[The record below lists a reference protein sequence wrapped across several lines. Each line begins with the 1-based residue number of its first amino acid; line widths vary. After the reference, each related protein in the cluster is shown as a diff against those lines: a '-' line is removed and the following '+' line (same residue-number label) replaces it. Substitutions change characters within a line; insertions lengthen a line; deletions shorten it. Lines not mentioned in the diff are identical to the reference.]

1 MEASNLE
8 DVGDDPHQRLPAARQ
23 DELTNG
29 DDSENGEADRSQGDV
44 TPIDGGE
51 PAGRIVTEERAENQD
66 ASGELDDRNSQP
78 SDYSDAADHLGY
90 SELISSLLLSPSHDD
105 GHQDH
110 DHDNHLEKTS
120 ATTTTTVQNESD
132 PTTMMTATTIA
143 AGTTTTRV
151 NAGNGT
157 GYPDQPVFQSG
168 REYSMES
175 IDGYYQQQQQPH
187 PMTLR
192 RPHTK
197 PLQGSSPI
205 GDIQSSASILLSS
218 RACEDDDPHLR
229 PSQSS
234 GCIPTLKSLMAD
246 DRVPSPEQM
255 SVHRDELTPRSS
267 SLLGSPGVSLL
278 QQRRRSLLVSHLLR
292 TRTSPDSSGSTTT
305 TATASRPTL
314 DSDTTT
320 EQEQQQNNNNNNSN
334 LSTTTTT
341 TTITTIASSNSSKK
355 TNNTNINTLNENT
368 TIQPV
373 QPKQQQQQ
381 QQQQHSK
388 HTRIIRTRFTPK
400 EKEEQEQHTILTSSP
415 KSLYS
420 HQQASVQQPLSPTH
434 SHPNIRSFNLPH
446 HHHHHPH
453 PHPHPH
459 PHQHLTHHQQPIKSL
474 SDPASCLDG
483 QQHSH
488 HQSHFSPSHPFIIS
502 QQADPHSRSSPSKL
516 TSNAHQSSMESSHSN
531 DSHHPTTH
539 PLIESS
545 SSSSNSSIPSSSPHQ
560 LTSHQTPSSSQSPI
574 TPSTSSSPRQPC
586 AKCRQSMTGQFV
598 RALGTVYHLNCFRCQ
613 DCGKVVASKFFPVDT
628 GSPDGK
634 AQYPLCETDYFRRLG
649 LICAKCGGALRGSYI
664 TALDMKFHVEH
675 FTCSVCPTVFGPQ
688 DSYYE
693 HSGQV
698 YCHFHYSTRFAV
710 KCTGCRTAILK
721 QFVEINRNNT
731 DEHWHPEC
739 YMINKFWNIKLA
751 VSSFNPQ
758 SVQSLENDPS
768 HSHDTNS
775 DSNSIDPSSSTA
787 VSSQTVKSSQASL
800 QTTPDSPDN
809 WRNQEV
815 YETAQT
821 LKDKQKQM
829 EEQVYRIWT
838 VLSTFEESSAAC
850 ISEMLRHV
858 SSGLYLEGVRMA
870 GKFVLHV
877 ETLFAAIDDLD
888 VIFQSKNAQEIS
900 HVREAR
906 MLCKKIVNFF
916 SLLSHTHETGA
927 RKMSITKELLSL
939 VTGLAH
945 YLKILIRIAL
955 TSALK
960 LEREYSDRNGILQF
974 LSRLDRLARDPD
986 ASKATSGPPPAQP
999 PDRAGPSSSQKANP
1013 SMNGKLRPYGYKS
1026 LTRAVGT
1033 LVGKGDATTDL
1044 CEGCKQ
1050 TIEEECV
1057 RFGTSARW
1065 HTACLKCSTCHRA
1078 PSKSDKAD
1086 TQSTS
1091 NDNPNSQQPP
1101 APQLKRYKLDV
1112 QAPREGATRLKILH
1126 VYCEECAQITL
1137 RTQNPP
1143 INNLVEGLELVTRLE
1158 QYAFLLCVALNKLY
1172 GLLKQRGIL
1181 PASADDPRYSHM
1193 NGESLYDAYRNSTDI
1208 KRMKSVDL
1216 DRKLSTTAR
1225 IPQRSTVVES
1235 PSGRVAQA
1243 ASESQQQNGAGQG
1256 MTPLRPLDATVR
1268 QTTNRS
1274 FAAPVRP
1281 PQDRLRPM
1289 MTHPSRER
1297 DFATPTRS
1305 EPPPRPPPTHL
1316 NLLPQGNGH
1325 NTSYPSSSTLVTSPP
1340 IYGDLSKQ
1348 QQHYATD
1355 VRPPLARNL
1364 TAVKIVDDQP
1374 GPNELVVRDEPRLGS
1389 STSPVSQDT
1398 AGITLADLPRAM
1410 EAEQFRE
1417 QQKPLPTQVATLSE
1431 LSALE
1436 SVIVKHVAALTLA
1449 SDSSA
1454 IRDDTSLD
1462 ELLEIIEA
1470 RKGNFWG
1477 KLFKGGNDKAKI
1489 KKKGVFGVPLDVL
1502 IERHGVDS
1510 LLGAGAGQLR
1520 VPSFVDDCISA
1531 MKQMDMSVEGVF
1543 RKNGNIRRLKELTDA
1558 IDRDDSNVNFSDDNA
1573 VQLAALLKK
1582 FLRDLPDPLLTF
1594 KLYHLF
1600 IASQRVEND
1609 AARRKTLHLICC
1621 LLPKAHRDTME
1632 VLFVFLKWVA
1642 SFSHVDEETGSK
1654 MDLQNLATVITP
1666 NILYARSKDPT
1677 RDESFL
1683 AIRAVHELLE
1693 YQDELFQMPPEVS
1706 LIMQDQELLSSNMN
1720 EITSKDIL
1728 KRVEALLKAN
1738 HGKLRPPAKLGAEH
1752 YRGKGEVQPH
1762 RPDLHAS
1769 SAHPNDGSRAEHQHH
1784 HHHHQQ
1790 QTNQGRTG
1798 GPQFANGYP
1807 AEPNG
1812 YPTTPGVGQ
1821 QPPTNRAPDHAAHL
1835 HHQLRETSLHS
1846 PSQQRHSF
1854 HRDQLPPSSSST
1866 AGSHPHPPSNS
1877 SSKVPSPS
1885 SGPLHPHP
1893 YPPHPAP
1900 PPQPPLPPPQPS
1912 AAAAFS
1918 HNENSHSGPIQT
1930 PASSAAGISQRIPLD
1945 QRSAG

>member
-1 MEASNLE
+1 M
-8 DVGDDPHQRLPAARQ
+8 
-23 DELTNG
+23 DELSAGAAHIGGG
-29 DDSENGEADRSQGDV
+29 DGTRESVENCNSHSDRSPSEVIQTASLSSASSIRLEADENRDENTDDGD
-44 TPIDGGE
+44 
-51 PAGRIVTEERAENQD
+51 
-66 ASGELDDRNSQP
+66 SQP
-78 SDYSDAADHLGY
+78 SDYSDAADHIEC
-90 SELISSLLLSPSHDD
+90 SELLNPSANLTSNNSNNNNDDDNNTSNNNNTHSEKKNELETTTTISTTSTLAREGAPPITNSQHDIPTWQSNQLDKGLDEGVGQKSIDGDSRATGATPSDD
-105 GHQDH
+105 AVL
-110 DHDNHLEKTS
+110 NTS
-120 ATTTTTVQNESD
+120 ATQTQSQESC
-132 PTTMMTATTIA
+132 
-143 AGTTTTRV
+143 
-151 NAGNGT
+151 
-157 GYPDQPVFQSG
+157 
-168 REYSMES
+168 
-175 IDGYYQQQQQPH
+175 
-187 PMTLR
+187 
-192 RPHTK
+192 
-197 PLQGSSPI
+197 
-205 GDIQSSASILLSS
+205 SSASMLQS
-218 RACEDDDPHLR
+218 RPSPLGAKDLP
-229 PSQSS
+229 PSQSEGQQQLS
-234 GCIPTLKSLMAD
+234 HQSMDSSSAVAAD
-246 DRVPSPEQM
+246 HTTMGGHVPDRVRSSTDAGCPLPGRPAQS
-255 SVHRDELTPRSS
+255 SFSPRSS
-267 SLLGSPGVSLL
+267 SLIVSTRLL
-278 QQRRRSLLVSHLLR
+278 KLPSRN
-292 TRTSPDSSGSTTT
+292 ST
-305 TATASRPTL
+305 
-314 DSDTTT
+314 
-320 EQEQQQNNNNNNSN
+320 ENNNNNNTTAAPQQAGE
-334 LSTTTTT
+334 TTTTN
-341 TTITTIASSNSSKK
+341 SNNCTSTSPDIPAQ
-355 TNNTNINTLNENT
+355 T
-368 TIQPV
+368 
-373 QPKQQQQQ
+373 KQQQPRN
-381 QQQQHSK
+381 
-388 HTRIIRTRFTPK
+388 TL
-400 EKEEQEQHTILTSSP
+400 EEQTQQDILSASP
-415 KSLYS
+415 KSFTHHS
-420 HQQASVQQPLSPTH
+420 VHQQHQHQPQHHHQTPQHQIQPT
-434 SHPNIRSFNLPH
+434 RSFNLPSQQQQLQPDRQPLFKSRSDPTSCLDDTHPFRIPQPNHLH
-446 HHHHHPH
+446 HHHHHH
-453 PHPHPH
+453 
-459 PHQHLTHHQQPIKSL
+459 HHQIQTRPSPNKNQP
-474 SDPASCLDG
+474 
-483 QQHSH
+483 
-488 HQSHFSPSHPFIIS
+488 
-502 QQADPHSRSSPSKL
+502 R
-516 TSNAHQSSMESSHSN
+516 TQSSMESSQSTHS
-531 DSHHPTTH
+531 SHQTSTH
-539 PLIESS
+539 NLIDSS
-545 SSSSNSSIPSSSPHQ
+545 SSSSAHHQSS
-560 LTSHQTPSSSQSPI
+560 LQTPSPSLPPNTPP
-574 TPSTSSSPRQPC
+574 TPSTGSSPRQPC

-613 DCGKVVASKFFPVDT
+613 DCGKVVASKFFPVDS
-628 GSPDGK
+628 GSPDGRT
-634 AQYPLCETDYFRRLG
+634 QYPLCETDYFRRLG

-751 VSSFNPQ
+751 VSSSNPQ
-758 SVQSLENDPS
+758 SLQPSENNPS
-768 HSHDTNS
+768 HIHDTHS

-787 VSSQTVKSSQASL
+787 VSTQTVKSSQASV
-800 QTTPDSPDN
+800 QHPPESPEN
-809 WRNQEV
+809 WRKQET

-821 LKDKQKQM
+821 LKEKQKQM

-888 VIFQSKNAQEIS
+888 VIFRSKNAQEIS

-986 ASKATSGPPPAQP
+986 ASKATTGQPSAQP
-999 PDRAGPSSSQKANP
+999 DRTGPSSSQNANTA
-1013 SMNGKLRPYGYKS
+1013 SANGKLRPYGYKS

-1033 LVGKGDATTDL
+1033 LVGKGEATTDL

-1050 TIEEECV
+1050 TVEEECV

-1065 HTACLKCSTCHRA
+1065 HTACLKCSTCQRPA
-1078 PSKSDKAD
+1078 IKPEKPANQL
-1086 TQSTS
+1086 TPT
-1091 NDNPNSQQPP
+1091 DNPPSCQLPP
-1101 APQLKRYKLDV
+1101 IPVKRFKADV
-1112 QAPREGATRLKILH
+1112 QAPREGTRLKFVHI
-1126 VYCEECAQITL
+1126 YCDECAAIATHNQNLPPVTL
-1137 RTQNPP
+1137 KDGF
-1143 INNLVEGLELVTRLE
+1143 ESVTRLE

-1181 PASADDPRYSHM
+1181 PASADDPRFTQM
-1193 NGESLYDAYRNSTDI
+1193 NGDERSLYDAYRNSTDI

-1235 PSGRVAQA
+1235 PSGRVAQ
-1243 ASESQQQNGAGQG
+1243 STNESQQQQNGGG
-1256 MTPLRPLDATVR
+1256 HGSSSLRPNDPAIRQSSSRSPVGPIR
-1268 QTTNRS
+1268 QT
-1274 FAAPVRP
+1274 
-1281 PQDRLRPM
+1281 QDRQRPSI
-1289 MTHPSRER
+1289 THPTRER
-1297 DFATPTRS
+1297 DFTNLPRT

-1316 NLLPQGNGH
+1316 NLIPQGNGAH
-1325 NTSYPSSSTLVTSPP
+1325 LNYPTSSMLVASPP
-1340 IYGDLSKQ
+1340 VYGDLSKQ
-1348 QQHYATD
+1348 QYTTD
-1355 VRPPLARNL
+1355 VRPALARNL
-1364 TAVKIVDDQP
+1364 TAVRIVNDHP
-1374 GPNELVVRDEPRLGS
+1374 APNELMGRDEPRLGS
-1389 STSPVSQDT
+1389 STSPVGRDT
-1398 AGITLADLPRAM
+1398 EGITLADLPRAM

-1449 SDSSA
+1449 SESSA
-1454 IRDDTSLD
+1454 IKDDTSLD

-1632 VLFVFLKWVA
+1632 VLFVFMKWVA

-1683 AIRAVHELLE
+1683 AIRAVNELLE
-1693 YQDELFQMPPEVS
+1693 YQDELFQMPPEVQ

-1738 HGKLRPPAKLGAEH
+1738 HGKLRAPGKVGTEH

-1769 SAHPNDGSRAEHQHH
+1769 SVHQSDGARAE
-1784 HHHHQQ
+1784 QQ
-1790 QTNQGRTG
+1790 QGRTA
-1798 GPQFANGYP
+1798 QYANGHP

-1812 YPTTPGVGQ
+1812 YPGSPALG
-1821 QPPTNRAPDHAAHL
+1821 PPTPNRPLDPAAHL
-1835 HHQLRETSLHS
+1835 HHQLRESSLHS

-1854 HRDQLPPSSSST
+1854 HRDQTALPSSSSS
-1866 AGSHPHPPSNS
+1866 GPSLPHPSSNS
-1877 SSKVPSPS
+1877 SSKLPSPS
-1885 SGPLHPHP
+1885 SITHLPAS
-1893 YPPHPAP
+1893 YPPHPPPHPSNLNSNSNTNPSFFPNDNSSLNPSSTSSSTAP
-1900 PPQPPLPPPQPS
+1900 V
-1912 AAAAFS
+1912 
-1918 HNENSHSGPIQT
+1918 N
-1930 PASSAAGISQRIPLD
+1930 QRNTIPLD
-1945 QRSAG
+1945 QRSVG